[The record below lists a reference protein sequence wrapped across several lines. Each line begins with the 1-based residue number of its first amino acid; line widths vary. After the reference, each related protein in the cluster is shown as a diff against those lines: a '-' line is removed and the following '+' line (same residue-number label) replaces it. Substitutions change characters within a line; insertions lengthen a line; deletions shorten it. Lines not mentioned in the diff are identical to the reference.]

1 MDQTLKQL
9 GELLLGAVPTVLLL
23 LTLYA
28 VYHFVVHKPLQRI
41 LEERRSRT
49 QGAVESA
56 RADVSAAE
64 ARSREYEDRL
74 REAKL
79 AVFRAAE
86 ARREAAQQTRAA
98 GVAEARSR
106 AEEQVKAARAQVDQE
121 VAAARQAL
129 QFEGERLANEIIRV
143 ILNPAVS
150 GAASSGAPSAA
161 GRQS

>member
-1 MDQTLKQL
+1 MDQTLRQL
-9 GELLLGAVPTVLLL
+9 GDLLLGAVPTIVLL

-49 QGAVESA
+49 QGAVERA
-56 RADVSAAE
+56 RADVLAAE

-86 ARREAAQQTRAA
+86 ARRQAAQQSRAA
-98 GVAEARSR
+98 AVAQARKA
-106 AEEQVKAARAQVDQE
+106 AEEQVQAARAQLDRE
-121 VAAARQAL
+121 VAAAKQAL
-129 QFEGERLANEIIRV
+129 QSESERLAIEIIQV
-143 ILNPAVS
+143 ILNPAAS
-150 GAASSGAPSAA
+150 GAAPAA

>member
-9 GELLLGAVPTVLLL
+9 GELLLGAVPTVVLL

-49 QGAVESA
+49 QGAVERA
-56 RADVSAAE
+56 RADVASAE

-86 ARREAAQQTRAA
+86 ACRQAAQQTRAA
-98 GVAEARSR
+98 AVAHARKL
-106 AEEQVKAARAQVDQE
+106 AEEQVQAAREQLQRE
-121 VAAARQAL
+121 VAAARQTL
-129 QFEGERLANEIIRV
+129 QIESERLAGEIIQT
-143 ILNPAVS
+143 ILNPA
-150 GAASSGAPSAA
+150 ASRVTPSA

>member
-9 GELLLGAVPTVLLL
+9 GELLLGAVPTIVLL

-28 VYHFVVHKPLQRI
+28 VYHFVVHKPLQKI

-49 QGAVESA
+49 QGAVERA
-56 RADVSAAE
+56 RADVADAE

-79 AVFRAAE
+79 AVFRVAE
-86 ARREAAQQTRAA
+86 GRRQAAQQSRAA
-98 GVAEARSR
+98 AVAHARKL
-106 AEEQVKAARAQVDQE
+106 AEEQVQSARAQLEKE

-129 QFEGERLANEIIRV
+129 QLESERLAGEIIQA
-143 ILNPAVS
+143 ILNPSAS
-150 GAASSGAPSAA
+150 GAARSE
-161 GRQS
+161 GRP